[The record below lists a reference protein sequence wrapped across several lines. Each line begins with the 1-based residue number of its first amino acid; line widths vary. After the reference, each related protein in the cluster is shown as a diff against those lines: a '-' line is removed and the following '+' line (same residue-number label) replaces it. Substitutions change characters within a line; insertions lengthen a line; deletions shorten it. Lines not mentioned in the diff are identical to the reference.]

1 MFENFGDTPKS
12 IQKIVDFGFR
22 ISCYHRPPMFKTPAV
37 AFFRLKK
44 LVRVDRGWTKV
55 KKYKEVGF

>member
-1 MFENFGDTPKS
+1 
-12 IQKIVDFGFR
+12 
-22 ISCYHRPPMFKTPAV
+22 MFKTPAV

-44 LVRVDRGWTKV
+44 LVHVDRGWTKV